1 MKNSPYSF
9 GNKFEFGYA
18 ITTHMSQGSEF
29 NNGIYFEE
37 FLNRNINNNELTIII
52 PEKYLNNIVS
62 ISTNIVL
69 TSKKS
74 VGGLIFNILNGKS
87 L

>member
-1 MKNSPYSF
+1 MQTMILWALNC
-9 GNKFEFGYA
+9 NK
-18 ITTHMSQGSEF
+18 
-29 NNGIYFEE
+29 
-37 FLNRNINNNELTIII
+37 NINSIVNISI
-52 PEKYLNNIVS
+52 NIVY
-62 ISTNIVL
+62 